1 MHDKFKVVQIIVCTV
16 VNIFLFIFEYST
28 LFVDYKQH
36 FFMKPLPYLKI
47 AVGLIRCWQRK
58 ARKKNHKPNL
68 ANRWP
73 YSNKIGGLIT
83 LKSYNIGAYTMI
95 L

>member
-47 AVGLIRCWQRK
+47 AVGL
-58 ARKKNHKPNL
+58 
-68 ANRWP
+68 
-73 YSNKIGGLIT
+73 
-83 LKSYNIGAYTMI
+83 YNILAPESGKQGK
-95 L
+95 

>member
-36 FFMKPLPYLKI
+36 FFI
-47 AVGLIRCWQRK
+47 ATAIFENSSWPNKMLATGS
-58 ARKKNHKPNL
+58 KKKEP
-68 ANRWP
+68 
-73 YSNKIGGLIT
+73 
-83 LKSYNIGAYTMI
+83 
-95 L
+95 